1 MASKLLS
8 AGSFSS
14 SSLLTECTYHVFLS
28 FRGAD
33 TRKTFLGHLYNALVQ
48 AGIHTFKD
56 DEELPP
62 GEEISHHLKKAIQ
75 ESKISIVVFSRDYAS
90 SRWCLNEL
98 VEILEC
104 RNTKGRTVFPI
115 FCGVDPSHVR
125 KQEGSFKK
133 AFKAYENKEEKE
145 KIDKWKNALKDAANL
160 SGKDIYST
168 ANGDESVLIKKIV
181 KDVLNKVDIKNLN
194 IPKYLV
200 GIDSCVNNIIKSLNA
215 SDDVS
220 MVGIRGMPGMG
231 KTTIAKVVYQ
241 KLFQKFD
248 GSCFL
253 FDVNEKSKGPD
264 SKVGLQKQLIRETL
278 GVNIL
283 KRKKISDVDSGISL
297 IKNLLGNKKILLV
310 LDGMDQPQQLDTF
323 GGRSV
328 FGKGSKIVITTTNEK
343 LLAQLKVDKKHSV
356 EEWDEEMC
364 LDLFNFHAFEG
375 KTPEEEWAE
384 LSKEVVEQSGKLPSA
399 LVVLGNRFSQ
409 ISERDEWEK
418 EIYELRKFPDQIHSK
433 LKGGYDSLEDD
444 LKSVFLDIACFF
456 VGEDVDF
463 VASILGGRYRYCND
477 LRSRIQSLEERS
489 LITIDF
495 DDTIM
500 MNDLVQK
507 MGREIVRQTS
517 HKYPGKHS
525 RIWDHEDALDVLI
538 NHMGTESVEGLTLDE
553 FDEDTKLEQKMRM
566 VWEQR
571 MRRCRTLDV
580 QASKFLTLRTE
591 SFKEMRFLQ
600 LLRIDGVHLT
610 GSFKIFPKGLIWL
623 SWKGFTLNSLPL
635 DFHLDN
641 LIVLD
646 LQYSCNIKELKVLNK
661 LKTLNLSYSKFTKT
675 PNFLGLPCLEELIL
689 EDCERLVEVHESICL
704 LKRLVSLN
712 LNQCS
717 RLKSLPSGISEL
729 SKLESLLVEDCTNL
743 QSISELPSSLETLD
757 ADGCEKLTE
766 IQGIEDVSDCDFS
779 LLGSNTLSKK
789 FKKSLAEALCKRY
802 EYSICLDGGSLPEWF
817 ISNPEEGYSL
827 SFQAPPS
834 ADSDGEV
841 RLVIWAVCACEI
853 ESAECELGIKIS
865 TDDGFRLLEDS
876 ISPKSDNCSW
886 IKYIVLEDIEAG
898 DQLELSME
906 IIEGDNFV
914 QVKELGFYLVEEKP
928 NVEENNGESRETAPK
943 GKPNVDEPND
953 RRAIAYSAIDDKEED
968 SDVQETFLKK
978 LYVEESD
985 DSEATSSIDDE
996 EENGSDGQETAKEK
1010 PNVKRRDYR
1019 QRMAS
1024 SIDDVEEDGNVD
1036 DRETAHGKPDVEEE
1050 DEDGKGSVNQGT
1062 TLHIYNE
1069 RWNNYLRKELPKW
1082 DILEFAVCSEDTVSL
1097 NDDSDSDSDSDRDSV
1112 RVSVDRD
1119 SNSDSNS
1126 DSEGRSSVTSDD

>member
-1 MASKLLS
+1 
-8 AGSFSS
+8 
-14 SSLLTECTYHVFLS
+14 
-28 FRGAD
+28 
-33 TRKTFLGHLYNALVQ
+33 
-48 AGIHTFKD
+48 
-56 DEELPP
+56 
-62 GEEISHHLKKAIQ
+62 
-75 ESKISIVVFSRDYAS
+75 
-90 SRWCLNEL
+90 
-98 VEILEC
+98 
-104 RNTKGRTVFPI
+104 
-115 FCGVDPSHVR
+115 
-125 KQEGSFKK
+125 
-133 AFKAYENKEEKE
+133 
-145 KIDKWKNALKDAANL
+145 
-160 SGKDIYST
+160 
-168 ANGDESVLIKKIV
+168 
-181 KDVLNKVDIKNLN
+181 
-194 IPKYLV
+194 
-200 GIDSCVNNIIKSLNA
+200 
-215 SDDVS
+215 
-220 MVGIRGMPGMG
+220 MVGIRGMLGMG

-264 SKVGLQKQLIRETL
+264 SKVELQKQLIRETL

-297 IKNLLGNKKILLV
+297 IKDLLGNKKILLV
-310 LDGMDQPQQLDTF
+310 LDGMDQPQQLETF
-323 GGRSV
+323 GDRSV
-328 FGKGSKIVITTTNEK
+328 FAKGSKIIITTTNEK

-375 KTPEEEWAE
+375 KTPEEELAE
-384 LSKEVVEQSGKLPSA
+384 LSKVVVEQSGKLPSA

-418 EIYELRKFPDQIHSK
+418 EIYELRKLPDPIHSK
-433 LKGGYDSLEDD
+433 LKGSYDSLEDD
-444 LKSVFLDIACFF
+444 LKSIFLDIACFF
-456 VGEDVDF
+456 VGEDADF
-463 VASILGGRYRYCND
+463 VASILGGRYGYCNN

-489 LITIDF
+489 LITIHF

-553 FDEDTKLEQKMRM
+553 FDEDIMQTGTEDEEGLGTED
-566 VWEQR
+566 EEGLGTEDEEG
-571 MRRCRTLDV
+571 RTLDV

-591 SFKEMRFLQ
+591 YFKEMRFLQ
-600 LLRIDGVHLT
+600 LLRIDAVHLT
-610 GSFKIFPKGLIWL
+610 GSFKNFPKGLIWL

-635 DFHLDN
+635 DFHLDK
-641 LIVLD
+641 LIVLE
-646 LQYSCNIKELKVLNK
+646 LQYSYNIKELKVLNK

-675 PNFLGLPCLEELIL
+675 PNLLGLPCLEELIL

-717 RLKSLPSGISEL
+717 RLKSLPSGISGL
-729 SKLESLLVEDCTNL
+729 SKLESLLVEDCTDL
-743 QSISELPSSLETLD
+743 RSISELPSSLETLD

-766 IQGIEDVSDCDFS
+766 IQGIEDVSDCNFS
-779 LLGSNTLSKK
+779 LLGSNSLSKK

-841 RLVIWAVCACEI
+841 RLVIWVVCACEI

-865 TDDGFRLLEDS
+865 TDDGFRLLKDS

-886 IKYIVLEDIEAG
+886 IKYIVLEGIEAG

-914 QVKELGFYLVEEKP
+914 QVKELGFYLIEEKP
-928 NVEENNGESRETAPK
+928 NVEEGNGESRETAPK

-953 RRAIAYSAIDDKEED
+953 RRTIAYSAIDDKEED

-978 LYVEESD
+978 LFVEESD

-1024 SIDDVEEDGNVD
+1024 SIDDVEEDGND
-1036 DRETAHGKPDVEEE
+1036 GRETAHGKPDVEEE
-1050 DEDGKGSVNQGT
+1050 DEDRKGSVNQGT

-1082 DILEFAVCSEDTVSL
+1082 DILEFAVCSEYTASL
-1097 NDDSDSDSDSDRDSV
+1097 NDDEDWDDDDSDSE
-1112 RVSVDRD
+1112 
-1119 SNSDSNS
+1119 
-1126 DSEGRSSVTSDD
+1126 SEGRSSVINF

>member
-1 MASKLLS
+1 MASKLFS

-14 SSLLTECTYHVFLS
+14 SSLSTECTYHVFLS

-62 GEEISHHLKKAIQ
+62 GEEISQHLKKAIQ

-133 AFKAYENKEEKE
+133 AFKAYEDKEEKE
-145 KIDKWKNALKDAANL
+145 KINKWKNALKDAANL

-181 KDVLNKVDIKNLN
+181 KDVLNKLDIKNLN

-264 SKVGLQKQLIRETL
+264 SKVELQKQLIRETL

-328 FGKGSKIVITTTNEK
+328 FAKGSKIIITTTNEK
-343 LLAQLKVDKKHSV
+343 LLAQLKVNKKHSV
-356 EEWDEEMC
+356 EEWDEEIC

-384 LSKEVVEQSGKLPSA
+384 LSKVVVEQSGKLPSA

-433 LKGGYDSLEDD
+433 LKGSYDSLEDD
-444 LKSVFLDIACFF
+444 LKSIFLDIACFF

-463 VASILGGRYRYCND
+463 VASILGGRYRYCNN
-477 LRSRIQSLEERS
+477 LRSRIQSLQERS
-489 LITIDF
+489 LIRIDF

-538 NHMGTESVEGLTLDE
+538 NHMGTESVEGLALDE
-553 FDEDTKLEQKMRM
+553 FDEDNMQTGTEDEEGLGTEDEKGLGTED
-566 VWEQR
+566 EEG
-571 MRRCRTLDV
+571 RTLDV

-591 SFKEMRFLQ
+591 YFKEMRFLQ
-600 LLRIDGVHLT
+600 LLRIDAVHLT

-641 LIVLD
+641 LIVLE
-646 LQYSCNIKELKVLNK
+646 LQYSYNIKELKVLNK

-675 PNFLGLPCLEELIL
+675 PNLLGLPCLEELIL

-717 RLKSLPSGISEL
+717 RLKSLPSGISGL

-789 FKKSLAEALCKRY
+789 FKKSLAE
-802 EYSICLDGGSLPEWF
+802 
-817 ISNPEEGYSL
+817 
-827 SFQAPPS
+827 APPS

-914 QVKELGFYLVEEKP
+914 QVKELGFYLIEEKP
-928 NVEENNGESRETAPK
+928 NVEEGNGESRETAPK

-953 RRAIAYSAIDDKEED
+953 RRAIAYSAIDDKAED

-1010 PNVKRRDYR
+1010 PNVKRRDYK

-1024 SIDDVEEDGNVD
+1024 SIDDVEEDGND

-1082 DILEFAVCSEDTVSL
+1082 DILEFAVCSEDTASL
-1097 NDDSDSDSDSDRDSV
+1097 NDDEEYWDDDDSD
-1112 RVSVDRD
+1112 
-1119 SNSDSNS
+1119 S